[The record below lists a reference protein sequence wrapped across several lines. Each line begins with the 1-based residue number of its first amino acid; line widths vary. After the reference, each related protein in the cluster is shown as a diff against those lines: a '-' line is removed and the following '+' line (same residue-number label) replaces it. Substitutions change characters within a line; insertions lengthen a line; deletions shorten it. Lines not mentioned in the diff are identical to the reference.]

1 MKRNILNSNF
11 DVTKIHEDFSN
22 WEEKQA
28 RCQSE
33 ETGVECAKK
42 IPYVEHWVCVSLCLT
57 YQLSICK

>member
-42 IPYVEHWVCVSLCLT
+42 IPYVEH
-57 YQLSICK
+57 